1 VRQVGSFFMINLC
14 LVVIAT
20 QFSETKKREMERML
34 AERKRQRQL
43 RSSSS
48 TLASGST
55 DPGTCYDET
64 LRCAAHLLRRT
75 SRRLRRLY
83 RTRFGSRRSR
93 RRGSSQRRRGSRPS
107 RRSVEDGDSQTW
119 RLRCSRRA
127 DERIEDE
134 TAAATGNAD
143 VGELVQAVERRER
156 RRRRRRGEERRIGR
170 TIRMSED
177 SCMEDGCSTPLAAQ
191 GEPPLHQPLVRVRR
205 FRNDSATR
213 RRVEVNEDDDD
224 MAQLDMPPVRRRSR
238 SPRNWNV
245 QATLTSHPI
254 VQPTS
259 DETDENAAGY
269 RIRSRAQS
277 SSCSSFAG
285 QEQVGGEC
293 SDVVTQQTTTTT
305 TGGLRSALK
314 FSRSVSDSRQT
325 PAAKSPTTA
334 RRPDHLP
341 VVAGSGDSTDCPS
354 VVSLLSW
361 CSPPF
366 SPPTTTAAGVVNLP
380 TSARLLLPEDGPVS
394 GMRYLAVPL
403 EPLERSN
410 SVGSCSNNVSGSN
423 PHQSAANRRPTFVA
437 RSTSAE
443 NAPVVVFLEQ
453 PEAAATAKN
462 AVTRMHSAGDCLH
475 CHRQRRNSPSPS
487 TLSDTQNEFFR
498 QSAEEDARRC
508 GAAAAA
514 AAVESHETSKNIP
527 SKSMMK
533 SCSNDD
539 LKRVP
544 SQLASLSC
552 RCDDGV
558 GGSAKGKDCITCGR
572 DDEVFQSPSANE
584 RRLVGSSEETVKHVS
599 TPGTHTASAT
609 PRRLL
614 LSPPLLSPK
623 KTPVVR
629 VSSLSNAAAS
639 SFCRTNLLDVPTD
652 DERTVRPGASSSGRL
667 SPSLV
672 ARAASFG
679 GSDSATHGRRT
690 SGGYRRLLLVPA
702 EPGKTPQTL
711 FRNTSTSASCGSSR
725 FRRAAS
731 PVAPPPPPSSSIGN
745 DASAFV
751 VRQPVRRSQS
761 TVCRAASFNAR
772 RTMTSDDFGVVEST
786 PRQSANTTV
795 ARRAQ
800 RIGVQRSVSSAATSG
815 GGRRASSL
823 RESSSFRRRRLFR
836 SESSASGP
844 RHRHYSRQ
852 QSSSTARSG
861 EVSAASGSG
870 SSIPWMFRASGG
882 LFDPDA
888 WSQTQTPPSSTTDIF
903 WRLQRHA
910 QAMRAAERGMSCHD
924 PWLVRIF

>member
-1 VRQVGSFFMINLC
+1 MINLC

-75 SRRLRRLY
+75 SRRLRRMY
-83 RTRFGSRRSR
+83 RARFGSRRNR

-107 RRSVEDGDSQTW
+107 RRSVEDGDCQTW
-119 RLRCSRRA
+119 RLRCRRRA
-127 DERIEDE
+127 DDGNEDE
-134 TAAATGNAD
+134 TIAATENAD
-143 VGELVQAVERRER
+143 AGELAQAVERRGR
-156 RRRRRRGEERRIGR
+156 RRRRRRGEDRRIGR

-177 SCMEDGCSTPLAAQ
+177 SCMEDGCTTPSAVP

-205 FRNDSATR
+205 FRNDPAMR
-213 RRVEVNEDDDD
+213 RRVAVNEDDDD
-224 MAQLDMPPVRRRSR
+224 VTQVDMPPVRRRSR

-245 QATLTSHPI
+245 QASLTSHPM

-259 DETDENAAGY
+259 DETDENVTMS
-269 RIRSRAQS
+269 RIRSRAHS

-285 QEQVGGEC
+285 QEHVGCEG
-293 SDVVTQQTTTTT
+293 SDTVTQQTTATTT

-314 FSRSVSDSRQT
+314 FSRSVSDSKQT

-354 VVSLLSW
+354 VVSLSSW

-366 SPPTTTAAGVVNLP
+366 SPSATTAAGLVPLP

-410 SVGSCSNNVSGSN
+410 SVGSCSNNASGNN
-423 PHQSAANRRPTFVA
+423 PHQSAAGRRPTFVA

-453 PEAAATAKN
+453 PGTAGTPKN

-475 CHRQRRNSPSPS
+475 CHRQRRNSPTPS
-487 TLSDTQNEFFR
+487 TLSDTQKKFLR
-498 QSAEEDARRC
+498 QVAEKDTGN
-508 GAAAAA
+508 GAAAVAERRE
-514 AAVESHETSKNIP
+514 ESLNIP
-527 SKSMMK
+527 SKAMTK

-539 LKRVP
+539 LKTATA
-544 SQLASLSC
+544 QLAPLSC
-552 RCDDGV
+552 RCEDGNN
-558 GGSAKGKDCITCGR
+558 AKRKDSNACGR

-584 RRLVGSSEETVKHVS
+584 SRFWGSSAETIKNVS
-599 TPGTHTASAT
+599 NASTQPASAT

-614 LSPPLLSPK
+614 LSPPLLSPRK
-623 KTPVVR
+623 SPVVR
-629 VSSLSNAAAS
+629 VSSLSNAATSGSGRA
-639 SFCRTNLLDVPTD
+639 NLLDVPTD
-652 DERTVRPGASSSGRL
+652 DERTLRPSVSSSGYL

-679 GSDSATHGRRT
+679 GSDSTAHGRRT

-702 EPGKTPQTL
+702 EPGKAPQTL
-711 FRNTSTSASCGSSR
+711 FRNTSTSASCGSGR

-731 PVAPPPPPSSSIGN
+731 PVAPPPLLSTGN

-751 VRQPVRRSQS
+751 ARQPVRRSQS

-772 RTMTSDDFGVVEST
+772 RTMTSDDFGAAEST
-786 PRQSANTTV
+786 GRQSANTTV

-870 SSIPWMFRASGG
+870 NSIPWMFRASGA
-882 LFDPDA
+882 LFDTDA

-910 QAMRAAERGMSCHD
+910 QALRAAERGMPCWSMGVSSRRGFLDCITLDSCR
-924 PWLVRIF
+924 V